1 MVKYNDNAG
10 DDMLHA
16 FIRTQW
22 LIGEQALKKLNSS
35 AVAIFGI
42 GGVGSFATEALA
54 RCGVGTLILV
64 DHDRVCPS
72 NINRQIHADVTT
84 IGRPKVEVM
93 KERLLKINPDLNVI
107 CRVAFYGPD
116 TADEFLD
123 IGCDYVIDA
132 IDTIGSKIDLVVRCK
147 QKGIPI
153 ISSMGAGNKMDPA
166 AFRVGDIYQT
176 SVDPIAKIM
185 RRELKKRGIDSLKVV
200 YSTEPPIKPRYTS
213 AGSDGKGDSNN
224 EGGAEGVIAQASGRK
239 HPPGSI
245 SFVPPVVG
253 FIIASEVVKDLIDWP
268 HGVR

>member
-1 MVKYNDNAG
+1 
-10 DDMLHA
+10 MLHA

-35 AVAIFGI
+35 TVAVFGI
-42 GGVGSFATEALA
+42 GGVGSFAVEALA

-64 DHDRVCPS
+64 DYDRVCPT

-84 IGRPKVEVM
+84 IGRPKVDAM
-93 KERLLKINPDLNVI
+93 KERLLKINPDLRVI
-107 CRVAFYGPD
+107 CRAAFYGPD
-116 TADEFLD
+116 TADELLD

-132 IDTIGSKIDLVVRCK
+132 IDTIGSKVDLVVRCK

-153 ISSMGAGNKMDPA
+153 ISSMGAGNKMDPT

-176 SVDPIAKIM
+176 SVDPIAKVM

-200 YSTEPPIKPRYTS
+200 YSTEPPIKPKYTFV
-213 AGSDGKGDSNN
+213 DGFGDLNK
-224 EGGAEGVIAQASGRK
+224 EDEVEVVAAPPRRRK

-253 FIIASEVVKDLIDWP
+253 FILASEVVKDLIGWP
-268 HGVR
+268 RHTR

>member
-22 LIGEQALKKLNSS
+22 LIGEQALKKLSES
-35 AVAIFGI
+35 VVAVFGI
-42 GGVGSFATEALA
+42 GGVGSFAVEALA

-64 DHDRVCPS
+64 DYDRVCPT

-84 IGRPKVEVM
+84 IGRPKVDVM

-107 CRVAFYGPD
+107 CRAVFYGPD
-116 TADEFLD
+116 TADELLD

-147 QKGIPI
+147 QKGIPV
-153 ISSMGAGNKMDPA
+153 ISSMGAGNKMDPT

-200 YSTEPPIKPRYTS
+200 YSTEPPIKPKYTF
-213 AGSDGKGDSNN
+213 ADVDGSHDSNK
-224 EGGAEGVIAQASGRK
+224 EGAIESIVNTTGGRK

-253 FIIASEVVKDLIDWP
+253 FILASEVVKDLIGWP
-268 HGVR
+268 RATG